1 MIVFQINQIHT
12 LPLGSEV
19 KEKEIDALMD
29 IEVGDNW
36 HDMTTGK
43 TIVIKDGI
51 VIEIRPR

>member
-1 MIVFQINQIHT
+1 
-12 LPLGSEV
+12 
-19 KEKEIDALMD
+19 MD

-36 HDMTTGK
+36 HDMTAGK